1 MNGINGGSKSRGQMP
16 ALEAKYMLQEK
27 HKSQEIY
34 SLLVVGGGNVAED
47 EQHVAG
53 GSGGRGLLQREM
65 EEA

>member
-1 MNGINGGSKSRGQMP
+1 MNEINGGWKNKGQMHAP
-16 ALEAKYMLQEK
+16 KAKDILQDK
-27 HKSQEIY
+27 RKSQEIC

-53 GSGGRGLLQREM
+53 GRGLPQQEM